1 MVEAPPMVVAC
12 RLITA
17 GRLPTAEVLIVAAER
32 LRPVVAA
39 DITVAEAE
47 VVTMAEVAAG
57 AVVTHHPA
65 AATVA
70 VAITKQLIRIGRSA
84 ARTGG
89 VFYAEANQPKEVVT
103 SRQASV
109 ASASRVS
116 LTTDDWRLTTEG
128 RRLETDDYVTASFSF
143 FFTRTTVTFEKPS
156 SNVGG
161 LSFAAIRRMTS
172 SSTFRSRR
180 RLRSR
185 HTSSGTSKYTAW
197 TS

>member
-1 MVEAPPMVVAC
+1 MVVAC
-12 RLITA
+12 RLTTA

-32 LRPVVAA
+32 LRPVVVAA
-39 DITVAEAE
+39 DIRVAE

-116 LTTDDWRLTTEG
+116 LTTEG

-143 FFTRTTVTFEKPS
+143 FFTRTTVTLEKPS

-185 HTSSGTSKYTAW
+185 HTSSGTSK
-197 TS
+197 